1 MDSNFRITMIEGQM
15 TDRTSPFSLEQIG
28 TNAVRF
34 PSGIPIPTSTDA
46 AVDPYFKTRVPKE
59 VQVEGVMF
67 WPQEKGMFPG
77 LVLLHERWGL
87 TAQIKSVATRLA
99 CEGYMVLV
107 PNLYGRQGG
116 MVTANA
122 EVADALVARMKEPDV
137 SQDINSCCEFLNTR
151 DQSKKNIHA
160 VIGFGI
166 GGYLAIRFACQRK
179 RLRGAIAFYA
189 KIGTPS
195 PVLKDLACPLLYHRA
210 AEDPGV
216 TDEEI
221 TLLQQAAAD
230 SGKSVDIKTY
240 DGAPHAFFDDTR
252 KETYRPEAAQAA
264 WDSTVA
270 FLDARFQAER

>member
-1 MDSNFRITMIEGQM
+1 M
-15 TDRTSPFSLEQIG
+15 TDRSSPFSIEQIG

-34 PSGIPIPTSTDA
+34 PSGIPIPTATDA

-67 WPQEKGMFPG
+67 WPQEKGTFPG

-87 TAQIKSVATRLA
+87 IAQIKSVATRLA

-122 EVADALVARMKEPDV
+122 EVADALVARIKEPDV
-137 SQDINSCCEFLNTR
+137 LQDINSCCEFLNTR
-151 DQSKKNIHA
+151 DQIKKNIHG

-166 GGYLAIRFACQRK
+166 GGSLGIRFACQRK
-179 RLRGAIAFYA
+179 RLRAAVAFYA
-189 KIGTPS
+189 KVTTPATM
-195 PVLKDLACPLLYHRA
+195 LKELACPILYHRA
-210 AEDPGV
+210 GADPSV
-216 TDEEI
+216 TDEDVG
-221 TLLQQAAAD
+221 LLQQAAQD
-230 SGKSVDIKTY
+230 SGKPLDLKTY
-240 DGAPHAFFDDTR
+240 EGAPHAFFDDSR
-252 KETYRPEAAQAA
+252 KDTYRPEAAQAA

-270 FLDARFQAER
+270 FLAARFQAER